1 MDEKF
6 GKIGLSYINCIL
18 TNGLF
23 SVAPAELTA
32 PTASILQSL
41 LLGQMVSIMAAG
53 VQFQMLIST
62 YLNASG
68 CTVQGQYCD
77 IDFKA
82 KLPTGINGKL
92 WLKLMAQY
100 GPR

>member
-1 MDEKF
+1 MDEKL
-6 GKIGLSYINCIL
+6 GKLGLSYINCIL
-18 TNGLF
+18 TNGLV

-32 PTASILQSL
+32 PTASVLQSL
-41 LLGQMVSIMAAG
+41 LLGGQMVSIMAAG

-92 WLKLMAQY
+92 
-100 GPR
+100 